1 MILAGQE
8 EIRETQKL
16 HSAMLH
22 NIKQQINVTQ
32 GIMEEHVELNFSLK
46 TIQDVEAVE
55 EKLKDGDV
63 KKNLLNILF
72 KVFLYLYI
80 K

>member
-22 NIKQQINVTQ
+22 NIQQQINVTQ